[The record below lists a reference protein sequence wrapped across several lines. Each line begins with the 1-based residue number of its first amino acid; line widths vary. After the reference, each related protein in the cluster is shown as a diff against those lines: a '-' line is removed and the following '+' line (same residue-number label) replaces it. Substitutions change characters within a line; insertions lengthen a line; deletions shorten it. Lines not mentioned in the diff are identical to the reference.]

1 MKLSVIFCSGFVNSS
16 KDHGVVDLNKQYGSR
31 S

>member
-16 KDHGVVDLNKQYGSR
+16 KDHGVVDLYK
-31 S
+31 